1 VTKPLP
7 TFSGGHNGFA
17 TGINNSGQVV
27 GWAENGAEDNT
38 CNNPQKLQF
47 RAALWELNGRS
58 ISITELPPL
67 GADETSAATAINE
80 RGNVVG
86 ISGECDVAVG
96 SLSAKHSVLWEIGEQ
111 PVRIPDF
118 GGIAWNTPMAIN
130 IKNEVVG
137 FANKAG
143 TTTVDYDAVA
153 FYWSKNVGLVEI
165 GILPGDTNSQ
175 AHGINSE
182 GVTVGISFGGVA
194 GSRGFVW
201 RREGEITDLN
211 TLVADGDTGVL
222 IDARDI
228 NERGE
233 ITGGAIDA
241 SGKRVAYIARPVN
254 EKGRD

>member
-1 VTKPLP
+1 VIQALP

-27 GWAENGAEDNT
+27 GWAENGVQDAS
-38 CNNPQKLQF
+38 CNDPQKLQF
-47 RAALWELNGRS
+47 RAALWESKGRS
-58 ISITELPPL
+58 MSITELSPL

-96 SLSAKHSVLWEIGEQ
+96 NLSAKHSVLWQKGKAVQ
-111 PVRIPDF
+111 IPDF
-118 GGIAWNTPMAIN
+118 GGIAWNTPMAVN
-130 IKNEVVG
+130 VKNEVVG

-143 TTTVDYDAVA
+143 TTTSDYDAVA
-153 FYWSKNVGLVEI
+153 FYWSKSAGLVEI

-182 GVTVGISFGGVA
+182 GVTVGVSFGGA
-194 GSRGFVW
+194 IGSRAFVW
-201 RREGEITDLN
+201 RRGGEITDLN
-211 TLVADGDTGVL
+211 TLVVGGEPGVL
-222 IDARDI
+222 VDARDI

-233 ITGGAIDA
+233 ITGGARDA
-241 SGKRVAYIARPVN
+241 SGKSVAFIARPVF
-254 EKGRD
+254 EEED